1 MSTFKDILDTI
12 SGLEGEMTQFII
24 SGKQHKSLA
33 KSSMEGVLNFPVLVS
48 DSLSIEDAGLVSK
61 ALEKQFASF
70 TLVCMTMNPYLY
82 TSGAPNASKYIKQF
96 HQNVDTKA
104 DMTDVINT
112 VTGFMQEAATKLD
125 IDYEQVEEVSQHM
138 VYHIYEGVNHA
149 GLNQKNIKY
158 NYSVSEIANPKI
170 VNTFNRKSLVLEASY
185 DTIFNVNDGGVDV
198 GGVDVTNNINGH
210 IDSGALG
217 RGIGSAMSRG
227 RNGGSGAHGYKDV
240 KFLMDNDYKKANELV
255 PTLIHIRI
263 FPVDKISDTEL
274 DPIDFVLG
282 VKATLHPISSEE
294 MVVNIVRGIKND
306 DKMFN
311 FIRWT
316 TGEIKFFKDF
326 VFAMNDLKLD
336 AVNTSSKASRWW
348 TMLKRRKALARIKNV
363 IMPNKLLPNATIVIT
378 QEEVDILRE
387 QYGYNLANTNLIVK
401 LMNAY
406 FLIAFVIVDPALQR
420 VKFLFDGKN
429 EFDTLTYATL
439 AREATT
445 NDKQFKE
452 MVNMLGRRI

>member
-1 MSTFKDILDTI
+1 
-12 SGLEGEMTQFII
+12 
-24 SGKQHKSLA
+24 
-33 KSSMEGVLNFPVLVS
+33 
-48 DSLSIEDAGLVSK
+48 
-61 ALEKQFASF
+61 
-70 TLVCMTMNPYLY
+70 MTMNPYLY

-198 GGVDVTNNINGH
+198 GGIDVTNNINGH

-227 RNGGSGAHGYKDV
+227 RSGGSGAHGYKDV